1 VSLSPV
7 EEEIQ
12 ARLEQ
17 KLYAAAFDLIQKHY
31 SDKIMRLAYSIL
43 GNRTLAEETAQD
55 ILVRIWRAL
64 QGFRGDASISTW
76 VFAIARNTSLS
87 AVRRTTAQRRVLSFD
102 ESVVRSAA
110 ELVPAPGFAESRT
123 PDIEKLV
130 SSLPDPYRRV
140 IMLYYMEERSYED
153 VARLLDLPIGT
164 VRTHLHRAKKAL
176 AAAVMENTSKGNP

>member
-17 KLYAAAFDLIQKHY
+17 KLYGAAFDLIQKHY
-31 SDKIMRLAYSIL
+31 IHKIMRLAYSIL
-43 GNRTLAEETAQD
+43 GNRTLAEETVQD

-87 AVRRTTAQRRVLSFD
+87 AVRRATAQRVLSLD

-130 SSLPDPYRRV
+130 SRLPDPYRRV

-176 AAAVMENTSKGNP
+176 AAAVMEKRSKGNT

>member
-110 ELVPAPGFAESRT
+110 ELVPAPGFA
-123 PDIEKLV
+123 
-130 SSLPDPYRRV
+130 
-140 IMLYYMEERSYED
+140 
-153 VARLLDLPIGT
+153 
-164 VRTHLHRAKKAL
+164 
-176 AAAVMENTSKGNP
+176 